1 MGRHRFTDSRLTV
14 KTGLGLHYKSQPPL
28 VSYPRAAN
36 VRVLAAIQNS
46 APSSIVPRPTTS
58 RGDEHTISQSALTAR
73 RPTGIPLLTHTFPVL
88 SATVTTSN
96 GMTSDCQRFIRTDR
110 VSHLYPLRVRHAGK
124 NPRIAISRRH
134 LVWSPHERV
143 KQVFR

>member
-1 MGRHRFTDSRLTV
+1 MGRHRFTDSRFNV
-14 KTGLGLHYKSQPPL
+14 QTGLGLHYKSQPPL
-28 VSYPRAAN
+28 VSYPCAAN
-36 VRVLAAIQNS
+36 VRVLAAVQNS

-73 RPTGIPLLTHTFPVL
+73 RPPGAPLLTHTFPVL

-110 VSHLYPLRVRHAGK
+110 VSHLYPLRVPLQFAG
-124 NPRIAISRRH
+124 RQV
-134 LVWSPHERV
+134 LWSPHERV

>member
-1 MGRHRFTDSRLTV
+1 MSRRTV
-14 KTGLGLHYKSQPPL
+14 K
-28 VSYPRAAN
+28 
-36 VRVLAAIQNS
+36 NS
-46 APSSIVPRPTTS
+46 VETDVYITRPTRLFNACTNLALSRTS
-58 RGDEHTISQSALTAR
+58 HKLRPHATHNACGAEHTISQSALTAR